1 MWTTRGFLQRATK
14 TKRRQQQQAVVE
26 QLQRHVEIANNRRHA
41 SINAQRHAMQ
51 RWQKQQTQQQQVSA
65 TAVLTHAKH
74 KSRMKQK
81 KNSKLVNWRWA
92 TAGQI
97 TPYPSRLAVGT
108 TPRRLVAWST
118 VVTVFDVF
126 AIDESAD
133 RNKIT
138 KKKNSNN
145 KNAQAKGVLGN
156 CFNR

>member
-51 RWQKQQTQQQQVSA
+51 RWQKQQNQQQQVSA

-74 KSRMKQK
+74 KSRMKK